1 MRRTF
6 RLLTLLPFLLA
17 PTPAR
22 AADWVSVAKFSDVE
36 LEFDLAGAVREGD
49 FSRAWDRATYQ
60 ADQGGPG
67 SGDVAFRIAKTL
79 IRYDC
84 TRRTVLHPGPITV
97 NNVSTPWT
105 PYQNRSG

>member
-1 MRRTF
+1 MRRTL

-67 SGDVAFRIAKTL
+67 SGDGPNHSPRAVAQRHGATL
-79 IRYDC
+79 FS
-84 TRRTVLHPGPITV
+84 TSS
-97 NNVSTPWT
+97 VSRAARCHHGRSSRATPA
-105 PYQNRSG
+105 